1 MFFGRLE
8 RSRLVA
14 RSNLLTSSQE
24 GALFRY
30 FQDFRLPSPAPTSI
44 AAHFLETTSI
54 DGTRV
59 HASWKITSR
68 SQRAARLS
76 PRRFDANINAPE
88 KPLRSIIVGN
98 RRGLR
103 AIYLKSGFEYLGI
116 VIAADGLA
124 PPRVPKV
131 QEGLKAAALMP
142 ETGTNEKVA
151 VSGADAGT
159 PAT

>member
-1 MFFGRLE
+1 M
-8 RSRLVA
+8 
-14 RSNLLTSSQE
+14 
-24 GALFRY
+24 
-30 FQDFRLPSPAPTSI
+30 
-44 AAHFLETTSI
+44 
-54 DGTRV
+54 
-59 HASWKITSR
+59 
-68 SQRAARLS
+68 
-76 PRRFDANINAPE
+76 
-88 KPLRSIIVGN
+88 
-98 RRGLR
+98 R